1 MLKQSL
7 RMSCQLPKRKQDSNV
22 ATLFKF
28 GVYLTD
34 KGHLEIQREYLHPND
49 WLKVVNENFP
59 SYENKELLH
68 KFLTYSQNMMDQV
81 ERDLSTYSPIIRP
94 AHHRT

>member
-1 MLKQSL
+1 
-7 RMSCQLPKRKQDSNV
+7 LPKRKQDSNV

-94 AHHRT
+94 THHHTKAS